1 MLNPIPAS
9 PCRHA
14 CIDCGTNSVKLV
26 VADLADGG
34 AAPVFQLS
42 ETTRIGEGMQANG
55 MCLLEAPMRRTLDA
69 IEKFTAAAK
78 EYGAVETVLIG
89 TAALRDAHISADFAR
104 RVQERCGLTL
114 EIISGEEEARLSFL
128 AVRRDPHWRDIPQLL
143 VIDIGGGST
152 ELIQGEAGADRVQAR
167 TSVNLGAVK
176 LTEAYLTSDPPAT
189 EQLAAANQAA
199 AAAFGAV
206 ALKSRLDR
214 AYRVV
219 GVGGTLTNLGAMRL
233 SAAVEPER
241 LHGMTLRVP
250 EIETLCSLL
259 AERSVEERRNLPGLD
274 PRRADIILAGAILLL
289 HALAHIQSDQV
300 DISTRGLRWGVL
312 YDRFLA
318 GARNS

>member
-69 IEKFTAAAK
+69 IEKFAAAAK

-114 EIISGEEEARLSFL
+114 EIISGEEEARLSS
-128 AVRRDPHWRDIPQLL
+128 DMNDGQIPRSWNLW
-143 VIDIGGGST
+143 IS
-152 ELIQGEAGADRVQAR
+152 R
-167 TSVNLGAVK
+167 LGAV
-176 LTEAYLTSDPPAT
+176 
-189 EQLAAANQAA
+189 N
-199 AAAFGAV
+199 
-206 ALKSRLDR
+206 LD
-214 AYRVV
+214 
-219 GVGGTLTNLGAMRL
+219 N
-233 SAAVEPER
+233 
-241 LHGMTLRVP
+241 
-250 EIETLCSLL
+250 
-259 AERSVEERRNLPGLD
+259 
-274 PRRADIILAGAILLL
+274 
-289 HALAHIQSDQV
+289 
-300 DISTRGLRWGVL
+300 
-312 YDRFLA
+312 
-318 GARNS
+318 